1 MNHFRTKFSRY
12 CKLALSSQLFD
23 FIGNT
28 GWASTREPDYLHAPL
43 FLHAYSYTPHLR
55 MHKHEIYQI
64 GITVAPLIGCI
75 SIEEEEEEEEEPRSR
90 VTPIIN

>member
-1 MNHFRTKFSRY
+1 
-12 CKLALSSQLFD
+12 
-23 FIGNT
+23 
-28 GWASTREPDYLHAPL
+28 
-43 FLHAYSYTPHLR
+43 